1 MNAERGT
8 RNAEFA
14 LEQPHSAGAPSTLIP
29 RSAFPVPT
37 SGNWLR
43 GARIAPIAVPMGLGV
58 CEFGPEIGPY
68 ALDAGLRD
76 RTAATPSGWPG
87 AGRLEPLTIT
97 DVPPSLPSPLYG
109 DPRLKN
115 REPILTACKR
125 LARYT
130 QAAIAD
136 GRLALALGG
145 DHALSIGSIAGA
157 AATCERLGILWIDT
171 HADLNTPE
179 TTPSGNIHG
188 MPMALAL
195 GHGNRALA
203 TIAGAAPKVRPEDVT
218 MIGLRDLDAGEE
230 AFLARHPVRVYRMA
244 QIDALGGFAA
254 TVARAIDE
262 LAASGVDAVHLSFD
276 LDVLDPS
283 CFTATSTP
291 VPGGLIV
298 REALAGLRLLRES
311 TLPIRSVDWV
321 ELNPLLD
328 TRGASTGV
336 AVRLLKGL
344 LGDD

>member
-1 MNAERGT
+1 VSHGLSEAVR
-8 RNAEFA
+8 
-14 LEQPHSAGAPSTLIP
+14 
-29 RSAFPVPT
+29 VPAV
-37 SGNWLR
+37 NRLR
-43 GARIAPIAVPMGLGV
+43 GARIAPIAVPLGLGV

-68 ALDAGLRD
+68 ALDAGLREQ
-76 RTAATPSGWPG
+76 TVATPAGWPG
-87 AGRLEPLTIT
+87 AARLDPLTIV
-97 DVPPSLPSPLYG
+97 DVPPSLPPPLYG

-115 REPILTACKR
+115 RDPILTACGR
-125 LARYT
+125 LARYVR
-130 QAAIAD
+130 AALDD
-136 GRLALALGG
+136 GRLALSLGG

-157 AATCERLGILWIDT
+157 AGACKRLGVLWIDT

-179 TTPSGNIHG
+179 TSPSGNIHG
-188 MPMALAL
+188 MPMAVAL
-195 GHGNRALA
+195 GRGDRALT

-230 AFLARHPVRVYRMA
+230 VFLAAQPVRVYPMA
-244 QIDALGGFAA
+244 QIDARGGFAA
-254 TVARAIDE
+254 TVAQALDG
-262 LAASGVDAVHLSFD
+262 LVASGVDAIHLSFD

-283 CFTATSTP
+283 CFSATSTP

-311 TLPIRSVDWV
+311 PLPIRSVDWV

-336 AVRLLKGL
+336 AIRLLKGL

>member
-1 MNAERGT
+1 MSHGLSEAVR
-8 RNAEFA
+8 
-14 LEQPHSAGAPSTLIP
+14 APAVN
-29 RSAFPVPT
+29 R
-37 SGNWLR
+37 LR
-43 GARIAPIAVPMGLGV
+43 GARIAPIAVPLGLGV

-68 ALDAGLRD
+68 ALDAGLREQ
-76 RTAATPSGWPG
+76 TVATPAGWPG
-87 AGRLEPLTIT
+87 AARLDPLTIV
-97 DVPPSLPSPLYG
+97 DVPPSLPPPLYG

-115 REPILTACKR
+115 RDPILTACGR
-125 LARYT
+125 LARYVR
-130 QAAIAD
+130 AALDD
-136 GRLALALGG
+136 GRLALSLGG

-157 AATCERLGILWIDT
+157 AGACKRLGVLWIDT

-179 TTPSGNIHG
+179 TSPSGNIHG
-188 MPMALAL
+188 MPMAVAL
-195 GHGNRALA
+195 GRGDRALT

-230 AFLARHPVRVYRMA
+230 VFLAAQPVRVYPMA
-244 QIDALGGFAA
+244 QIDARGGFAA
-254 TVARAIDE
+254 TVAQALDG
-262 LAASGVDAVHLSFD
+262 LVASGVDAIHLSFD

-283 CFTATSTP
+283 CFSATSTP

-311 TLPIRSVDWV
+311 PLPIRSVDWV

-336 AVRLLKGL
+336 AIRLLKGL